1 MSPAGDRKTLEVAIA
16 RKTLRIASGESR
28 VVLRDVAFSLKAGE
42 VCAVLGP
49 SGSGKTTL
57 LRIIAGLDRDFEG
70 HVFLPS
76 PHKIGMVFQE
86 PRLLPWRTVAQ
97 NLHLV
102 GGSTATGL
110 DEIVAALGLAAHLHH
125 FPGELSLGL
134 ARRVAIARA
143 FAIGPN
149 LLLLDEPFVSLD
161 AALALRLRGEL
172 AGLVDN
178 RKATTLLVTHDVE
191 EAIALADRI
200 LILSPHPGRMVADQ
214 KIETPR
220 LALTPLIAAKVRT
233 EIEALIAA
241 ATA

>member
-1 MSPAGDRKTLEVAIA
+1 MSPAGDHKTLEVAVA
-16 RKTLRIASGESR
+16 RKTLRIAAGESR
-28 VVLRDVAFSLKAGE
+28 VVLRDIAFSLKAGE

-57 LRIIAGLDRDFEG
+57 LRIIAGLDHDFEG
-70 HVFLPS
+70 QVSLPS

-97 NLHLV
+97 NLLLA
-102 GGSTATGL
+102 GASSATGL
-110 DEIVAALGLAAHLHH
+110 DEIVAALGLAEHLNH

-134 ARRVAIARA
+134 ARRAAIARA
-143 FAIGPN
+143 FAIRPD

-161 AALALRLRGEL
+161 AALALRLRAEL
-172 AGLVDN
+172 VALVDS

-200 LILSPHPGRMVADQ
+200 IILSRPPGRMVAD
-214 KIETPR
+214 KSIETPR
-220 LALTPLIAAKVRT
+220 LALTPAAAAKAKAEV
-233 EIEALIAA
+233 EALISAA
-241 ATA
+241 SA